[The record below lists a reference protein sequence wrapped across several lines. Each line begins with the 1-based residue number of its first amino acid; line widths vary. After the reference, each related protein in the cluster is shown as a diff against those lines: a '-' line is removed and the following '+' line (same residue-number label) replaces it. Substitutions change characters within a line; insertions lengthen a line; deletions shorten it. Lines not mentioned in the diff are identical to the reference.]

1 MAALG
6 DVSSDM
12 KSNEINSSEGEFV
25 PTWPDVSVALPS
37 PDPPSPP
44 SGGFGGYFSFG

>member
-12 KSNEINSSEGEFV
+12 KSNEVESSMGQFT
-25 PTWPDVSVALPS
+25 PAWPDVSIALPS
-37 PDPPSPP
+37 PDAPAPP
-44 SGGFGGYFSFG
+44 GTGFTGYFSFG